1 MNMQRKLFII
11 RHAER
16 VDFTFGAWI
25 PKCFDCSGNY
35 FRQNLNMPPS
45 VPVRSGGPQAFFK
58 DCPLTN
64 IGLHQATLTGEAL
77 KEANTSFDGVYSSPS
92 LRCIQTCTNV
102 LKGMGQSELPVN
114 LEPGLFEWLGW
125 YQDGMPEWM
134 TTEELK
140 NCCFNINEEY
150 KPVITENEIRNKNE
164 SGEEYYMRSYYV
176 TQTLLEKSCQPG
188 QTLLFVGHAATLDT
202 CTRQLT
208 GNPPRSSHDIV
219 HRVYGIPYCAVATTE
234 EDENGKWT
242 LVCPP
247 VLPLTHTA
255 NVGFDWKHLL

>member
-1 MNMQRKLFII
+1 MNIQRKLFII

-25 PKCFDCSGNY
+25 PKCFDCSGKY
-35 FRQNLNMPPS
+35 VRQNLNMPSS

-64 IGLHQATLTGEAL
+64 IGLHQATLTG
-77 KEANTSFDGVYSSPS
+77 
-92 LRCIQTCTNV
+92 
-102 LKGMGQSELPVN
+102 MGQTDLAIN

-134 TTEELK
+134 TMEELK
-140 NCCFNINEEY
+140 NCRFNINEKY

-188 QTLLFVGHAATLDT
+188 QTLLLVGHAATLDT

-208 GNPPRSSHDIV
+208 GHPPRSSNDIV
-219 HRVYGIPYCAVATTE
+219 HRVHGIPYCAVATAE
-234 EDENGKWT
+234 EDENGKWA

-255 NVGFDWKHLL
+255 NMGFDWKHLL